1 MDNLWVA
8 HFSSIRIIPNI
19 VFWNEWEGKK
29 KRYKSVKVLSFSVAI
44 IPKTLLYPKHGIV
57 INIYEKQRLP

>member
-1 MDNLWVA
+1 MGG
-8 HFSSIRIIPNI
+8 
-19 VFWNEWEGKK
+19 EK